1 MKIEIEIPKE
11 FEKDYTGNKF
21 KEFFSRVL
29 CDIDRKGACGLYEEE
44 TAEMFIKAFD
54 ESKSAYNIDK
64 VVEEIKDNYGCGNCE
79 QSDLL
84 GCNECWESEIID
96 GILEIVKAGGKR

>member
-1 MKIEIEIPKE
+1 MRIELEIPKE
-11 FEKDYTGNKF
+11 FEKDYTGDKF

-54 ESKSAYNIDK
+54 ESKSAYNINS
-64 VVEEIKDNYGCGNCE
+64 VVEELENNTHIYFNKNT
-79 QSDLL
+79 
-84 GCNECWESEIID
+84 NELVPLEEAI
-96 GILEIVKAGGKR
+96 EIVKSGGVSE